1 MANKR
6 FDESLR
12 EFIAEIGELDLP
24 VFVETHRWRLHED
37 IQNGVAIGYDLGS
50 PSDRKILHHI
60 GCRYGLIALC
70 PGDVVDLQMSNGS
83 MTAVVRTPFGTL
95 PVKQR
100 K

>member
-1 MANKR
+1 MADKR
-6 FDESLR
+6 LDDSLR
-12 EFIAEIGELDLP
+12 EFNAEIRDL
-24 VFVETHRWRLHED
+24 E
-37 IQNGVAIGYDLGS
+37 NGVAIGYDLGS

-60 GCRYGLIALC
+60 GRRYGLIALC

-83 MTAVVRTPFGTL
+83 MTAVVRTPFGAL

>member
-1 MANKR
+1 MADKR
-6 FDESLR
+6 LDDSLR
-12 EFIAEIGELDLP
+12 EFIAEIRDLDIP
-24 VFVETHRWRLHED
+24 AFVGTHRWRLHED

-60 GCRYGLIALC
+60 GRRYGLIALC

-83 MTAVVRTPFGTL
+83 MTAVVRTPFGAL